1 MSASEGTTTF
11 AMGSS
16 DMHRVPSK
24 PFAPAQGIKS
34 LEGARSITALF
45 RVGSAKR
52 AGRRE
57 LRPRAHGHAGGRSHP
72 LKLEY
77 V

>member
-45 RVGSAKR
+45 RVGSAKSAR
-52 AGRRE
+52 HLAAAARPWPRRGD
-57 LRPRAHGHAGGRSHP
+57 A
-72 LKLEY
+72 LEPESI
-77 V
+77 

>member
-34 LEGARSITALF
+34 LEGARSITALP
-45 RVGSAKR
+45 RGLREER
-52 AGRRE
+52 AAAE

>member
-34 LEGARSITALF
+34 LEGARSITALS
-45 RVGSAKR
+45 SAWAPRR
-52 AGRRE
+52 ARGCGAAAARPWPRR
-57 LRPRAHGHAGGRSHP
+57 GDP
-72 LKLEY
+72 LKPES

>member
-34 LEGARSITALF
+34 LEGARSITALP
-45 RVGSAKR
+45 RGLCEER
-52 AGRRE
+52 AVAE